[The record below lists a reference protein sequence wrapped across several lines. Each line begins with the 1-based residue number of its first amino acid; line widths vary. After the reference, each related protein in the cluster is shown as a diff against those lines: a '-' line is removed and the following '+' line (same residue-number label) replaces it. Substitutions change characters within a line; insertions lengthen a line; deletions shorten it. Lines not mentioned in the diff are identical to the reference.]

1 MRLCSFFC
9 TDALDTSSAGTL
21 IATGSVDTDVRL
33 WDPRDLSTSLRLRG
47 HTDIVRCVK
56 LMPDGQRLLS
66 CGSDQTIRVWNI
78 GERRCEQ
85 VLTPH
90 HGASVFSLL
99 PQSNHHFLSADA
111 NGHVRRTEL
120 GGSGSSSLLC
130 TAAAPVLRLHI
141 ASSSS
146 GDGAAGDDLLF
157 VATAASTVECWS
169 LPSRYSGSGG
179 GEEGSGGGGGG
190 RRSRVPSSPGPSSP
204 GGGAAAEERPLM
216 GGPSLSLPGGAAVR
230 RHATLPSRV
239 QVLTEYDTGEVAV
252 WDLPSCSC
260 VQRYPPPP
268 SPSPPASPTKSGKK
282 KATHSSQFDDLL
294 QRYEEEVLAVPTW
307 FSTSSK
313 SGSLEVTLEP
323 TSCFAAEAYAVDLG
337 LSGTDQDDEPINE
350 ELRVNLGERFLS
362 AVFGVWCPIPEKG
375 SEEAKLPCFTVATPE
390 HLRLLAQEVYPDGG
404 KEIKIRQYANELPQE
419 PPKGMYRWLVSCV
432 VDGQYQ
438 HRDST
443 KLSFLLLPQV
453 HTQQQH
459 AHPHPFLSSPS
470 SILICA

>member
-1 MRLCSFFC
+1 M
-9 TDALDTSSAGTL
+9 
-21 IATGSVDTDVRL
+21 
-33 WDPRDLSTSLRLRG
+33 
-47 HTDIVRCVK
+47 
-56 LMPDGQRLLS
+56 
-66 CGSDQTIRVWNI
+66 
-78 GERRCEQ
+78 
-85 VLTPH
+85 
-90 HGASVFSLL
+90 GA
-99 PQSNHHFLSADA
+99 
-111 NGHVRRTEL
+111 
-120 GGSGSSSLLC
+120 
-130 TAAAPVLRLHI
+130 
-141 ASSSS
+141 
-146 GDGAAGDDLLF
+146 
-157 VATAASTVECWS
+157 
-169 LPSRYSGSGG
+169 
-179 GEEGSGGGGGG
+179 
-190 RRSRVPSSPGPSSP
+190 
-204 GGGAAAEERPLM
+204 
-216 GGPSLSLPGGAAVR
+216 PSLSLPGGAAVR

-268 SPSPPASPTKSGKK
+268 SPRASPTKSGKK

-453 HTQQQH
+453 HTQQQQH

-470 SILICA
+470 PLLFTCPHAGG